1 MTSLE
6 EIAREPGVLY
16 VGRDEGASPATGS
29 YQVHQEEERTTLE
42 RALAPAEAAHRALLE
57 V

>member
-16 VGRDEGASPATGS
+16 VGRDEGASPGTGS